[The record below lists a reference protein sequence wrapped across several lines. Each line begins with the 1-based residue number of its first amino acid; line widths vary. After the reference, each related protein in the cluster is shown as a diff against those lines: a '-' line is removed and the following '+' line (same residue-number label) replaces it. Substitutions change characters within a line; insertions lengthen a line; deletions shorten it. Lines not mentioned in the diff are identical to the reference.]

1 MNDADVHQAEA
12 AVLEPLAAGVDEKAA
27 LRLSIA
33 RDEADLRE
41 AVEEL
46 TTVVKNDITLGAY
59 IVERPWTW
67 LAGGFAVGLL
77 FGLRR

>member
-1 MNDADVHQAEA
+1 VNEADVHRAESTD
-12 AVLEPLAAGVDEKAA
+12 LEPLADAVDEKEA
-27 LRLSIA
+27 LRLSIE
-33 RDEADLRE
+33 RNEAELRE

-67 LAGGFAVGLL
+67 LAGGLAFGLL
-77 FGLRR
+77 LGLRR

>member
-1 MNDADVHQAEA
+1 VNEPEVNPAEA
-12 AVLEPLAAGVDEKAA
+12 AHLEPIADAVDEKEA
-27 LRLSIA
+27 LRREIE
-33 RDEADLRE
+33 RNEAELRE

-67 LAGGFAVGLL
+67 LAGGFAVGMF
-77 FGLRR
+77 FGVRR

>member
-1 MNDADVHQAEA
+1 MNEADVHQTETAH
-12 AVLEPLAAGVDEKAA
+12 LEPLADAIDEKEA
-27 LRLSIA
+27 LRLSIE
-33 RDEADLRE
+33 RNEAELRE

-67 LAGGFAVGLL
+67 LAGGFAVGMLV
-77 FGLRR
+77 GLRR